1 MRSEDYTVLS
11 GCRHRY
17 KRSEGQFW
25 FGIFTFAIYDKYKEL
40 SGTSC
45 FALPFFPVVVLGHSV
60 KVLHYQLHLETR
72 FLKFGNKQTWIKSKK
87 LLLCFYKLRNN
98 KKNKQTKTKKKSHKT
113 HLLINFPFEGHCFQL
128 CWISRTRSLKLL
140 FAKNALKS
148 WTHL

>member
-11 GCRHRY
+11 GSRHRY

-45 FALPFFPVVVLGHSV
+45 FELPFFPVVVLGHSV

-72 FLKFGNKQTWIKSKK
+72 FLKFGNKQT
-87 LLLCFYKLRNN
+87 
-98 KKNKQTKTKKKSHKT
+98 
-113 HLLINFPFEGHCFQL
+113 
-128 CWISRTRSLKLL
+128 
-140 FAKNALKS
+140 
-148 WTHL
+148 